1 MEYAKRDELE
11 MVSLETAEADMARRG
26 KMAESLIL
34 MERPELIELFL
45 IYQNEAMAAR
55 RFLDS
60 SLVNLDSGAEILE
73 VGGGILAL
81 AIQLA
86 SEGFRVTTVEPI
98 GEGFTGISFIMN
110 VFSEIARIENVMF
123 DLIETSIE
131 ECEFNDNF
139 DFIFSI
145 NVMEHLKNPYAV
157 LIQMNKALKLG
168 GKYRFFCPN
177 YDFPYEPHFS
187 KWLWRRRQNSF
198 YLEPSR
204 ANGLKL
210 DSVEQKGL
218 YDSLNFITV
227 RKLKLFSGENG
238 IDFVEDKLA
247 LTKLINRALHDSNL
261 QRRHRSL
268 VTALTI
274 LKRLGLLNTA
284 RFLSSNF
291 QPIIDATVV
300 SQDKTSSKSAEY

>member
-1 MEYAKRDELE
+1 MGD
-11 MVSLETAEADMARRG
+11 G
-26 KMAESLIL
+26 
-34 MERPELIELFL
+34 F
-45 IYQNEAMAAR
+45 
-55 RFLDS
+55 
-60 SLVNLDSGAEILE
+60 SGIA
-73 VGGGILAL
+73 
-81 AIQLA
+81 
-86 SEGFRVTTVEPI
+86 
-98 GEGFTGISFIMN
+98 FIMN
-110 VFSEIARIENVMF
+110 IFSKIAKAENVTYNLMEAPIEDCTF
-123 DLIETSIE
+123 DHK
-131 ECEFNDNF
+131 F

-145 NVMEHLKNPYAV
+145 NVMEHLKDPYTV
-157 LIQMNKALKLG
+157 LIQMSKALESG
-168 GKYRFFCPN
+168 GEYRFFCPN

-198 YLEPSR
+198 YLEASR

-247 LTKLINRALHDSNL
+247 LTNLINRALHDSNL

-274 LKRLGLLNTA
+274 LKLLRLLNAA